1 MKWIMLLLLLLIS
14 WVGGRWTVK
23 KHEENVKK
31 LKQVERG
38 NLIAICL
45 VLLGCYLLLK
55 FTDQAFSNEYY
66 LLLIFL
72 FNGRLS
78 LAFHRLLSPKIDS
91 SLPQKEKESRM
102 YGTIIL
108 IIALG
113 LFLVWLLIGYI
124 SPGSLGTLPVA
135 A

>member
-1 MKWIMLLLLLLIS
+1 LLLIS

-23 KHEENVKK
+23 KHEEDVKK
-31 LKQVERG
+31 LKRIERG
-38 NLIAICL
+38 NLIAMSL

-55 FTDQAFSNEYY
+55 FTNQTFTNEYY

-72 FNGRLS
+72 FNARLS
-78 LAFHRLLSPKIDS
+78 LALHRLLSPKIDA

-113 LFLVWLLIGYI
+113 LFLAWLLIGYI
-124 SPGSLGTLPVA
+124 SPGSLGTLSVA